1 MCNKVLKNQPF
12 VSYNIVMEKNNTKK
26 EILLAALDL
35 FSYQGYEATSISQI
49 ASAVGIKKA
58 SLYSHYESKK
68 AILDALVKEVLE
80 QYEKHSMFSRLDSF
94 PSDID
99 GVIEMIKAQLTF
111 IIHDPFV
118 SKARKLLVIEQFKN
132 EELAKLQTKQ
142 NYTDI
147 VSFFVRLL
155 NHLKNEGVI
164 QGDDTRMMA
173 MQLAFPINVWI
184 NLCDRESERESEVL
198 DLVEG
203 HLRAFFKVYKNQA

>member
-1 MCNKVLKNQPF
+1 
-12 VSYNIVMEKNNTKK
+12 MEKNNTKK

-80 QYEKHSMFSRLDSF
+80 QYEKHSMFSKEDSF
-94 PSDID
+94 PADID

>member
-1 MCNKVLKNQPF
+1 
-12 VSYNIVMEKNNTKK
+12 MEKNNTKK

-49 ASAVGIKKA
+49 SSAVGIKKA

-80 QYEKHSMFSRLDSF
+80 QYEKHSMFSREDSF
-94 PSDID
+94 PADID

-118 SKARKLLVIEQFKN
+118 SKARKMLVIEQFKN